1 MPLRAPRSGRS
12 LTETM
17 HERPD
22 DDQLVTVL
30 AVDDQAVFRHT
41 ARELIAATEGFQQLA
56 EAASGP
62 QALRLAALLHPDL
75 VLLDVRMPGMDGI
88 ETARRLVEQDPDVVV
103 VLVSLEA
110 RVDLP
115 SSVETAA
122 AAAHIRKHQLTP
134 RALRAL
140 WRAHGRDGHHC

>member
-1 MPLRAPRSGRS
+1 MS
-12 LTETM
+12 
-17 HERPD
+17 ERPD
-22 DDQLVTVL
+22 DDRVVTVL

-62 QALRLAALLHPDL
+62 QALRLAAVLRPDL

-88 ETARRLVEQDPDVVV
+88 ETARRLVAQDPDVVV

-122 AAAHIRKHQLTP
+122 AVAHIRKQQLTP
-134 RALRAL
+134 RALRAV
-140 WRAHGRDGHHC
+140 WCAHGRTDHAC

>member
-1 MPLRAPRSGRS
+1 
-12 LTETM
+12 
-17 HERPD
+17 
-22 DDQLVTVL
+22 
-30 AVDDQAVFRHT
+30 
-41 ARELIAATEGFQQLA
+41 
-56 EAASGP
+56 
-62 QALRLAALLHPDL
+62 
-75 VLLDVRMPGMDGI
+75 MDGI

-122 AAAHIRKHQLTP
+122 AVAHIPKHQLTP

-140 WRAHGRDGHHC
+140 WRAHGHDDHGC